1 MPRRE
6 PEEGS
11 GVLWAPWRMGYL
23 KGLKR
28 ARRGDRPTPCFLCAA
43 LKGHDDRGSHLV
55 ERGRLVSCIL
65 NKYPYNNG
73 HLMIIPN
80 RHTADFSGLRRPEL
94 VAMTSLAQ
102 AYVRVLRRLMSP
114 DGWNLGMN
122 LGRAGGAGLETHLH
136 LHLVPRWGSDTNS
149 FTTVSGTRVISQDL
163 DGLWTALRRARRIR

>member
-1 MPRRE
+1 MSNPA
-6 PEEGS
+6 EGT

-23 KGLKR
+23 RGLKR
-28 ARRGDRPTPCFLCAA
+28 SRAAGRRPTCFLCAA
-43 LKGHDDRGSHLV
+43 LRGRDDRAVHLV
-55 ERGRLVSCIL
+55 ERGRQVSCIL

-80 RHTADFSGLRRPEL
+80 RHTAEFGGLRPSEL
-94 VAMTSLAQ
+94 AAMTAMAQ
-102 AYVRVLRRLMSP
+102 AYVKALGRVLSP

-136 LHLVPRWGSDTNS
+136 LHIVPRWGSDTNS

-163 DGLWTALRRARRIR
+163 DQLWLLLRKARRLS

>member
-1 MPRRE
+1 M
-6 PEEGS
+6 
-11 GVLWAPWRMGYL
+11 LWAPWRLGYL

-28 ARRGDRPTPCFLCAA
+28 ARRGDRPSPCFLCAA
-43 LKGHDDRGSHLV
+43 LKGRDDRASLLV
-55 ERGRLVSCIL
+55 ERGRSVSVIL

-80 RHTADFSGLRRPEL
+80 RHTADFGALRPGELAGL
-94 VAMTSLAQ
+94 VILAQ
-102 AYVRVLRRLMSP
+102 EYVKVLGKVMSP

-163 DGLWTALRRARRIR
+163 DSLWVLLRKARGLA